1 MLRQSQARAACQTSL
16 SLATS
21 TVAKSCVRDALA
33 AALDTHAAVSQPPL
47 ALTLHPTPRPGL
59 QWCTH
64 RHDFKC
70 GRCSIEGSNSKS
82 VSMHQSRATVAKRK
96 NMSTSITSQNKAI
109 RTHDP
114 CRGNGILCV
123 TTISNSG
130 VCLSQATTWHETP
143 NTPPLPRHETS
154 MCEEDCDNIDVDA
167 DSWTYR
173 GNTDDEHDGLQDL

>member
-1 MLRQSQARAACQTSL
+1 MQ
-16 SLATS
+16 
-21 TVAKSCVRDALA
+21 VVE
-33 AALDTHAAVSQPPL
+33 THVSREKQMPKEDYL
-47 ALTLHPTPRPGL
+47 GGRSRPR
-59 QWCTH
+59 
-64 RHDFKC
+64 
-70 GRCSIEGSNSKS
+70 
-82 VSMHQSRATVAKRK
+82 SRATVAKRK